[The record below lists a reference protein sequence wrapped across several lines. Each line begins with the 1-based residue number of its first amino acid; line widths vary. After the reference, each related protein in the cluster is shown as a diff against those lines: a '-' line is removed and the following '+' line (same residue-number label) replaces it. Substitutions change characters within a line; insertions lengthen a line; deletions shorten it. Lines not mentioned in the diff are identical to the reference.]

1 MGVGW
6 HSDRRES
13 LRQLTFL
20 CVMAATK
27 GLYAQAFLR
36 EIKLQGHRVLV
47 LTQAD
52 ALGYDWPRDIIDE
65 LFAVVNIFDP
75 KLVRDT
81 VSYVARHEAI
91 DRVVALGEY
100 DIEIGAM
107 LREHLQMPGIGVTT
121 ARSFRDKLAMRRLA
135 SEAGLRVPA
144 FTKLFPYAAMGAFM
158 AEVPGPWVLKPRTEA
173 SSNGIKVIHH
183 PEELWRELDR
193 LGDEQSNFLLERFTP
208 GDVYHVDGIVSEGK
222 VVMARAHRYGMPILQ
237 LHRQGGVYTTRALK
251 RGDALEK
258 DLLAFNEQVV
268 AALGLPFGVT
278 HIEYI
283 RSAED
288 GKFYFLEASAR
299 VGAGMIEDM
308 VQAETGLNL
317 WAEWARLEIAE
328 ALGEAYRMPA
338 IAKAYAGV
346 AACMAPYEYPDLRGY
361 AEPGVTPLAAKP
373 YHASVLVTGDD
384 VAIVEAKLQ
393 AVAERLARDFMVHVP
408 GH

>member
-1 MGVGW
+1 MEAGW
-6 HSDRRES
+6 VCDRRES

-36 EIKLQGHRVLV
+36 EIKRQGHRLLV

-52 ALGYDWPRDIIDE
+52 ALGYDWPRDLIDE

-81 VSYVARHEAI
+81 VSYVARQEAF
-91 DRVVALGEY
+91 DRVVGLGEY

-107 LREHLQMPGIGVTT
+107 LREHLQLPGIGVTT
-121 ARSFRDKLAMRRLA
+121 ARNFRDKLAMRRVA
-135 SEAGLRVPA
+135 SDAGLRVPP
-144 FTKLFPYAAMGAFM
+144 FTKVFPYSTVGAFM

-193 LGDEQSNFLLERFTP
+193 LGDEQSHFLLERFTP
-208 GDVYHVDGIVSEGK
+208 GDVYHVDAVVSKGK
-222 VVMARAHRYGMPILQ
+222 VLMARAHRYGIPILQ

-258 DLLAFNEQVV
+258 DLLAFNQDVIQ
-268 AALGLPFGVT
+268 ALGLPFGVT

-283 RSAED
+283 RSQED
-288 GKFYFLEASAR
+288 GQFYFLEASAR

-328 ALGEAYRMPA
+328 ALDEPYRLPA
-338 IAKAYAGV
+338 LAKAYAGV
-346 AACMAPYEYPDLRGY
+346 AACMAPYEQPDLSAY

-373 YHASVLVTGDD
+373 YHASVMVTGDD
-384 VAIVEAKLQ
+384 PEGVERQLQRVAD
-393 AVAERLARDFMVHVP
+393 RLARDFMVHVP